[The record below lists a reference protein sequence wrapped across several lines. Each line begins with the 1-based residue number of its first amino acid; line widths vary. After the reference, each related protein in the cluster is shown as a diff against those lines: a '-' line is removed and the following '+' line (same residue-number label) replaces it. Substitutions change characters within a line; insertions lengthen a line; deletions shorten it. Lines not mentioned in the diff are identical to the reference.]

1 MTSIAVSE
9 PGGGSDVANIT
20 TEAVPA
26 GEDLVITGTKCWIS
40 NGLQSDWVGNIEEL

>member
-20 TEAVPA
+20 TEAVRA
-26 GEDLVITGTKCWIS
+26 GEDLLITGTKCWIS
-40 NGLQSDWVGNIEEL
+40 NGLQSDWV